1 MGRSSDRARAA
12 RPMNSG
18 QSALSGRR
26 LWVWPSTARW
36 CSSGAAPALFSVRPD
51 GRGMP
56 ASTVF
61 TAFHTYGGGT
71 GGWPTAAGPGLRRT
85 SRFTPTTVMRAG
97 SINYQVDW
105 QLSWFVECFP
115 RPGLTIGVTVWTNT
129 TNTLRWMEASTPSSQ
144 KYGPADQP
152 LQIWALHEVGSAAQ
166 KLASRGGSNRAI
178 REPRPRRATCTDAGA
193 LTPRSVFVDD
203 EDAADWRPA
212 KATSA
217 DLISVGRTDATQ
229 GPRATVDYARPS

>member
-1 MGRSSDRARAA
+1 
-12 RPMNSG
+12 
-18 QSALSGRR
+18 
-26 LWVWPSTARW
+26 
-36 CSSGAAPALFSVRPD
+36 
-51 GRGMP
+51 MP

-61 TAFHTYGGGT
+61 TAFHAYGGGT
-71 GGWPTAAGPGLRRT
+71 GVAKDIEVYAHYGHEGRGRLPGRLAAELVRGML
-85 SRFTPTTVMRAG
+85 
-97 SINYQVDW
+97 
-105 QLSWFVECFP
+105 P

-152 LQIWALHEVGSAAQ
+152 LQIWALHDVGSAAP
-166 KLASRGGSNRAI
+166 KLATRGGPNRAI

-193 LTPRSVFVDD
+193 LTPRSIFVDD
-203 EDAADWRPA
+203 EEAADRRPA

-217 DLISVGRTDATQ
+217 DLIPVGRTDASE

>member
-1 MGRSSDRARAA
+1 
-12 RPMNSG
+12 
-18 QSALSGRR
+18 
-26 LWVWPSTARW
+26 
-36 CSSGAAPALFSVRPD
+36 
-51 GRGMP
+51 MP
-56 ASTVF
+56 TSLVF
-61 TAFHTYGGGT
+61 TAFHAYVGGT
-71 GGWPTAAGPGLRRT
+71 EGWPTAAGPGIAKDIEVYT
-85 SRFTPTTVMRAG
+85 HYGHEGGVD
-97 SINYQVDW
+97 YQGRLAAELVRGM
-105 QLSWFVECFP
+105 LP
-115 RPGLTIGVTVWTNT
+115 RPGLTIAVTVWTNT
-129 TNTLRWMEASTPSSQ
+129 TNTLPWMEASTPSSP

-166 KLASRGGSNRAI
+166 KLATRGGSNRAI

>member
-1 MGRSSDRARAA
+1 
-12 RPMNSG
+12 MNSG

-61 TAFHTYGGGT
+61 TAFHAYGGGT
-71 GGWPTAAGPGLRRT
+71 GGWPTAAGPGCEGHRGLHPLRSGGRGRLPGRLAAELVRGMLRRPG
-85 SRFTPTTVMRAG
+85 PTIA
-97 SINYQVDW
+97 
-105 QLSWFVECFP
+105 
-115 RPGLTIGVTVWTNT
+115 VTVWTNT

-152 LQIWALHEVGSAAQ
+152 LQIWALHDVGSAAPE
-166 KLASRGGSNRAI
+166 LATRGGASRAI
-178 REPRPRRATCTDAGA
+178 REPRPRRATCADVGA

-203 EDAADWRPA
+203 EEAADRRPA

-217 DLISVGRTDATQ
+217 DLIPVGRTDATE
-229 GPRATVDYARPS
+229 GPRATVNYARPS